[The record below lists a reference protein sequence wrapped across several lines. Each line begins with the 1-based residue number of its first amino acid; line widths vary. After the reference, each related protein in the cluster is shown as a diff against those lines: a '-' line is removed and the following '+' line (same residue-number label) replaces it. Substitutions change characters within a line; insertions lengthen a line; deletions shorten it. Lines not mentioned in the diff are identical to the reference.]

1 MKILIF
7 YLIIMNI
14 LSFSVYAA
22 DKKKAQR
29 HKWRVPE
36 AQLIMLAVVGGSI
49 GALLAMYLL
58 RHKTKHAK
66 FTIGVPL
73 ILAAQ
78 ILLIGLI
85 IFKLSH

>member
-1 MKILIF
+1 
-7 YLIIMNI
+7 MNI

-66 FTIGVPL
+66 FKIGVPL